1 MKDKVY
7 LQTCKQN
14 NKRLCCVWAQLDFLC
29 CHVVHFVVSLVH
41 LFFIAKQKQA
51 VDNLHT
57 INSTNDLLA
66 GVIQFFFTLQKNW
79 KKKLKTKKKCKKNFR
94 DKLYYVSKKKGTM
107 RKAKTVFRAMT
118 SKLMFITT
126 PLCVVVTKKWFF
138 QILSL
143 LLCNFYE
150 LIYWRVQTE

>member
-14 NKRLCCVWAQLDFLC
+14 NNPLCCVWAQLDFLC

-66 GVIQFFFTLQKNW
+66 GVIQFFFTLRKNW
-79 KKKLKTKKKCKKNFR
+79 KKNSKRKKNVR
-94 DKLYYVSKKKGTM
+94 KTLEINYVMFWKKGTM
-107 RKAKTVFRAMT
+107 WKAKTVFRAMT

-126 PLCVVVTKKWFF
+126 PLCVVVTEKWFF